1 MSRFTK
7 GLISI
12 VVSLIVLIAVGT
24 GAAIGLHKA
33 GISLIG
39 TTTTS
44 SDTRLVDSI
53 QTKQDVTLLSVSVQG
68 LKKVENGASFL
79 TKRIPGT
86 TQTTYLPYRYT
97 ANLGIDGGEVT
108 ISQTGSKA
116 YSISIPEFKVLG
128 NSNPKFDHSIEDGD
142 LLSFLSENVDKEKL
156 ITEILSDSSLS
167 AHISDNQEQLKQQ
180 AEMFYSNI
188 VHGIDPEI
196 ELTFEFAE
204 LPAPA
209 ATSEGESSG
218 TASPDPTASATAT
231 ASSKKGN

>member
-12 VVSLIVLIAVGT
+12 VVSLIVLIAVAT
-24 GAAIGLHKA
+24 GATIGLHKA

-44 SDTRLVDSI
+44 SDTRLVESI
-53 QTKQDVTLLSVSVQG
+53 QTKQDVTLVSLSVQG

-97 ANLGIDGGEVT
+97 ANLGIDGGQVT
-108 ISQTGSKA
+108 ISQTGSKS
-116 YSISIPEFKVLG
+116 YTVSIPEFKVLG
-128 NSNPKFDHSIEDGD
+128 NSNPEFDSSIEDGD

-156 ITEILSDSSLS
+156 ITEILSDASLS
-167 AHISDNQEQLKQQ
+167 THISDNQEQLKQQ
-180 AEMFYSNI
+180 AELFYSNI
-188 VHGIDPEI
+188 VRGIDPEI
-196 ELTFEFAE
+196 ELTFEYAE
-204 LPAPA
+204 LPTPA
-209 ATSEGESSG
+209 ATSEGEASDD
-218 TASPDPTASATAT
+218 ASPSPTASTTAT
-231 ASSKKGN
+231 VGSKKGN